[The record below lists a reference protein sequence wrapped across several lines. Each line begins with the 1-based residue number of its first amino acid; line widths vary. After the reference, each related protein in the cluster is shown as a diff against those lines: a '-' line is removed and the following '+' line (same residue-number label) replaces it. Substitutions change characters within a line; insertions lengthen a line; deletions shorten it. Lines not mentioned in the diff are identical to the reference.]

1 MWKKLQSSVAF
12 VDIVANALM
21 LKSFI
26 FLIKKIVGD
35 TVKFFLIL
43 KLKHIKKSKYMK
55 LVSLVLGNNSS
66 EPKNDGF

>member
-1 MWKKLQSSVAF
+1 
-12 VDIVANALM
+12 M

-26 FLIKKIVGD
+26 FLIQKIVGD

-43 KLKHIKKSKYMK
+43 KLKHKKSKYMK